1 MAQKPKKSL
10 LRPKTKEDSLGEI
23 QARIKVLQDELGVF
37 DDFRASGKR
46 DNLKILGQYIGRGFS
61 FKEGGSPETN
71 KQRSERQKLR
81 RSKEKELD
89 ILLEKIN
96 KFPDQDAGKFK
107 GKG

>member
-10 LRPKTKEDSLGEI
+10 LRPQSKEDTFEKITS
-23 QARIKVLQDELGVF
+23 RIKVLREELGMF

-71 KQRSERQKLR
+71 KQRAERQKLR

-89 ILLEKIN
+89 MLLNKVD
-96 KFPDQDAGKFK
+96 KFPDPDAGKFP
-107 GKG
+107 

>member
-1 MAQKPKKSL
+1 MAKKPKKSL

-23 QARIKVLQDELGVF
+23 QARIKVLQKELGMF
-37 DDFRASGKR
+37 DDFRASSKR

-71 KQRSERQKLR
+71 KQRVERQKLR

-89 ILLEKIN
+89 ILLNKVD
-96 KFPDQDAGKFK
+96 KFPDPDAGKFP
-107 GKG
+107 

>member
-10 LRPKTKEDSLGEI
+10 LRPQSEEDTFAKITS
-23 QARIKVLQDELGVF
+23 RIKVLREELGMF

-46 DNLKILGQYIGRGFS
+46 DNLRILGQYIGRGFS

-71 KQRSERQKLR
+71 KQRAERQKLR

-89 ILLEKIN
+89 ILLNKVD
-96 KFPDQDAGKFK
+96 KFPDPDAGKFP
-107 GKG
+107 

>member
-1 MAQKPKKSL
+1 MKKPKKSL

-81 RSKEKELD
+81 RQKEKELD

-96 KFPDQDAGKFK
+96 KFPDPDAGKFK

>member
-23 QARIKVLQDELGVF
+23 QDRIKVLQDELGVF

-46 DNLKILGQYIGRGFS
+46 DNLRILGQYIGRGFS

-71 KQRSERQKLR
+71 KQRAERQKLR

-89 ILLEKIN
+89 MLLNKVD
-96 KFPDQDAGKFK
+96 KFPDPDAGKFP
-107 GKG
+107 